1 MPRIHVSLPDEHLA
15 FLDAQADGRPRS
27 LVLQRLIDE
36 AMAEKP
42 AAKVSARSV
51 RSGHAATC
59 RCGVCK
65 GGKS

>member
-1 MPRIHVSLPDEHLA
+1 MPRVHVSLPDEQLA

-27 LVLQRLIDE
+27 LVLQRLIDD
-36 AMAEKP
+36 AMTDKP
-42 AAKVSARSV
+42 AVVKQPVASV

-65 GGKS
+65 GGK